1 MQRTMGSY
9 DELHRDVA
17 TSYLLA
23 VRPGIC
29 TCELDVHDCT
39 SPSRTSETE
48 PSAIIPDFQ
57 CRYRAN
63 QRFQTVCQ
71 LWIEG

>member
-1 MQRTMGSY
+1 MQRAMGSY

-17 TSYLLA
+17 ISYLLA

-29 TCELDVHDCT
+29 TCKFNVHDCT

-48 PSAIIPDFQ
+48 ASANIPDFQ
-57 CRYRAN
+57 CRFRAN
-63 QRFQTVCQ
+63 QRLQTVCQ
-71 LWIEG
+71 L